1 MSYDA
6 GEIQYTVSVETQE
19 SIDAA
24 KKINDSLGKTE
35 KQMNKTTK
43 ETKGFN
49 ASLTPLAASIK
60 RAFSRQNTA
69 GIESTAQQLNSL
81 RSSAMKLAGAL
92 GIAFSAASFGQMI
105 KRNIDLAHST
115 LDVAEKLG
123 TTTEA
128 LSKMR
133 YAVAQTAG
141 VASQEFDVAL
151 QRMTRRLA
159 EAAQGGGV
167 AKDAI
172 LELGLSA
179 TDLAKSSP
187 DEAFKLIMEQMSKLP
202 DQADRVRL
210 AFKFFDSGGVKL
222 AQTAK
227 SGAAGLEELYTQLEN
242 VGGVIKTST
251 AQQAAELNA
260 KLGELEAR
268 FQGVGMQLAGEAL
281 PALDEFVT
289 LLNDPEVVK
298 SLGAIASGFVSIGG
312 AAVKAVAGVA
322 DFTKWLAESAAAFSH
337 GAAADDVVRLQGE
350 LETYQE
356 MLENP
361 FKRMRFGGGNGLG
374 KLFSEDEIRENIEIR
389 KNQIEQFYS
398 DQEKIVTK
406 GEESLDKAGKSGG
419 LPLGKLKT
427 EMDGLTTATD
437 RQQEANASFIKSLEL
452 MNATLGM
459 SQTQAA
465 LYKLQQDKAT
475 PEQLKVAAVL
485 LESVDA
491 YKKTEEAQKQYESTI
506 KSLNDEIK
514 MLSVTGRELVE
525 MQIEMQLGEYATPQ
539 QIAEAKK
546 LAGALYDITQQ
557 QEKIAEF
564 GKDPEAVIRGDV
576 PILSGGR
583 FDDGTARY
591 EAEKVQ
597 EEKRMAEQ
605 LERLNDARAAGV
617 ELEKGYDELREELY
631 AEHMARMTE
640 IDRVR
645 LDAQLD
651 MWGSGFGN
659 MASDLQNFASVFAT
673 ESKGMFNIA
682 KAASIAEAVINTY
695 KAATGAYSAMASIP
709 VVGPGLGAA
718 AAAAAIAGGMANVA
732 KIRTQQMGGA
742 RFYGGPTDA
751 DKFYKVNEGGLPEI
765 FKGRDGHQYLM
776 PNQGGEVVSNKNATS
791 GGGVSVTVNLHQS
804 QERAGTVDHSGQDSA
819 NQIIDIFVADIAG
832 DGRTASAIQ
841 SKWGLSPQGY

>member
-69 GIESTAQQLNSL
+69 GIESTAQQLSSL
-81 RSSAMKLAGAL
+81 RSAALRLAGAL

-133 YAVAQTAG
+133 YAVSQTAG

-172 LELGLSA
+172 EELGLSA
-179 TDLAKSSP
+179 VDLAKSSP

-298 SLGAIASGFVSIGG
+298 SLGAIASGFVTLGSW
-312 AAVKAVAGVA
+312 AVKGATSVSQSMKWIGEELAV
-322 DFTKWLAESAAAFSH
+322 LRH
-337 GAAADDVVRLQGE
+337 GIAADDVYRLADAYKEAGAKVQRLQE
-350 LETYQE
+350 APNWWKKSSIWINANAEAQERMTAAAKAYQAAE
-356 MLENP
+356 DM
-361 FKRMRFGGGNGLG
+361 RMA
-374 KLFSEDEIRENIEIR
+374 
-389 KNQIEQFYS
+389 NQPGAKKPS
-398 DQEKIVTK
+398 APKPD
-406 GEESLDKAGKSGG
+406 AGI
-419 LPLGKLKT
+419 PLGKLKT

-564 GKDPEAVIRGDV
+564 GKNPEAVIRGDV

-591 EAEKVQ
+591 EAEKEQ

-605 LERLNDARAAGV
+605 LERLNEARAAGV

-631 AEHMARMTE
+631 AEHVARMTE

-651 MWGSGFGN
+651 MWGSGFGA

-709 VVGPGLGAA
+709 YVGPGLGIAA
-718 AAAAAIAGGMANVA
+718 ASAAIAGGMANVA

-791 GGGVSVTVNLHQS
+791 GGGVTVTVNLHQS
-804 QERAGTVDHSGQDSA
+804 QERAGSVDHSGQDSA
-819 NQIIDIFVADIAG
+819 DQVIDIFVADITG
-832 DGRTASAIQ
+832 DGRAAVAMQ

>member
-69 GIESTAQQLNSL
+69 GIESTAQRISSL
-81 RSSAMKLAGAL
+81 RGAALRLAGAL

-105 KRNIDLAHST
+105 KRNIDLAAST

-133 YAVAQTAG
+133 YAVSQTAG
-141 VASQEFDVAL
+141 VTSQEFDVAL

-172 LELGLSA
+172 QELGLST

-187 DEAFKLIMEQMSKLP
+187 DEAFRLIMEQMSKLP
-202 DQADRVRL
+202 TQADRVRL

-227 SGAAGLEELYTQLEN
+227 GGAAGLEELYTQLEN

-251 AQQAAELNA
+251 AQQAAELNT
-260 KLGELEAR
+260 KLGELGAR
-268 FQGVGMQLAGEAL
+268 FQGVGMQIAGEAL
-281 PALDEFVT
+281 PALEEFVD
-289 LLNDPEVVK
+289 LFNDPE
-298 SLGAIASGFVSIGG
+298 LMANL
-312 AAVKAVAGVA
+312 AALGVA
-322 DFTKWLAESAAAFSH
+322 LVEVGGVAVTVASEFGDLINQVGYFSKWLKN
-337 GAAADDVVRLQGE
+337 DVTQ
-350 LETYQE
+350 LETLDRKIKDVQRSLSGE
-356 MLENP
+356 
-361 FKRMRFGGGNGLG
+361 GLSTTLSG
-374 KLFSEDEIRENIEIR
+374 MWYSKDELNEQLADLNKQRDAILKLKEAAEP
-389 KNQIEQFYS
+389 
-398 DQEKIVTK
+398 
-406 GEESLDKAGKSGG
+406 GEESKNTPNIPNI
-419 LPLGKLKT
+419 PLGKAKSEL
-427 EMDGLTTATD
+427 DGLTESTD
-437 RQQEANASFIKSLEL
+437 RQRDANADLIKSLQL
-452 MNATLGM
+452 MKDTLGM
-459 SQTQAA
+459 SQTAAA
-465 LYKLQQDKAT
+465 LYKMETEGAT
-475 PEQLKVAAVL
+475 DEQLTQAAVL
-485 LESVDA
+485 LESIDA
-491 YKKTEEAQKQYESTI
+491 YKKTEDAQKQYETTV

-514 MLSVTGRELVE
+514 LLSVRGRELVE
-525 MQIEMQLGEYATPQ
+525 LQIEMQLGEYATPQ
-539 QIAEAKK
+539 QIEEAKK

-557 QEKIAEF
+557 QEKIEEF
-564 GKDPEAVIRGDV
+564 GKNPEAVIRGDV

-591 EAEKVQ
+591 EAEKEQ
-597 EEKRMAEQ
+597 EEKRMLEQ
-605 LERLNDARAAGV
+605 LERLKEARAAGV

-651 MWGSGFGN
+651 MWGSGFGA

-673 ESKGMFNIA
+673 ESTGMFNIA

-709 VVGPGLGAA
+709 YVGPGLGIAA
-718 AAAAAIAGGMANVA
+718 ASAAIAGGMANVA

-791 GGGVSVTVNLHQS
+791 GGGVTITVNLHQS
-804 QERAGTVDHSGQDSA
+804 QERAGSVDHSGQDSA
-819 NQIIDIFVADIAG
+819 DQVIDIFVADITG
-832 DGRTASAIQ
+832 DGRAAAAMQ